1 MGLYMLAAY
10 LSSQCGARLGK
21 PHEAV
26 SKLINSGWELRREI
40 NCRENQKTQ
49 KKPTQEQKA
58 QFSKE
63 RRLTDGGLQRSG
75 TEI

>member
-1 MGLYMLAAY
+1 MGFYMLAAY

-40 NCRENQKTQ
+40 NCRENQKHRKSQ
-49 KKPTQEQKA
+49 HENKKHNSAKNA
-58 QFSKE
+58 A
-63 RRLTDGGLQRSG
+63 
-75 TEI
+75 